1 MAPSVVVI
9 GGGMVGTA
17 IAFELQE
24 RGARTWLV
32 ERDGEPQGASAS
44 SFASLTAFGES
55 QRDVYLLKCLGLAGW
70 RAWTKR
76 FGDDLDISWSGEIR
90 WAETREDARKLTKAI
105 DSAFARGYPVRAIG
119 AEEIAERL
127 PGSEPGAAIA
137 GSYASEDG
145 HVDPVKTIHILRK
158 MFVDAG
164 GSMLVGRASL
174 LFDDATTQVRVGG
187 ETLTPD
193 RVVVAA
199 GAETG
204 TLLERFGWEIPMA
217 PSPGLLALTKPTY
230 PMVEGTVYVT
240 PTIGP
245 AFHLRQSRDGSFL
258 IGERTQDEVARDPSR
273 RHAERLLH
281 QARRSFPSLQE
292 VDVDRFSV
300 EWRPMPRDGMPI
312 VGSLPGLPS
321 VYLATAHSGVTLA
334 PALASLV
341 SHELLEGVPAPRLT
355 MFRPSRFGQHEA
367 DAIAS
372 VEEAFDSPAEVFL
385 G

>member
-24 RGARTWLV
+24 RGAKTWLV
-32 ERDGEPQGASAS
+32 ERDAEPQGASAF
-44 SFASLTAFGES
+44 SFASLTAFGEM

-76 FGDDLDISWSGEIR
+76 FGDELDISWTGEIR
-90 WAETREDARKLTKAI
+90 WAETRSDARKLTKAI

-127 PGSEPGAAIA
+127 PGSDPGAAIA

-145 HVDPVKTIHILRK
+145 HVDPVQAIHVLRK
-158 MFVDAG
+158 AFLDAG

-174 LFDDATTQVRVGG
+174 LFDDATTEVRVGG

-193 RVVVAA
+193 KIVVAA

-204 TLLERFGWEIPMA
+204 TLLERFGWELPMD
-217 PSPGLLALTKPTY
+217 PSPGLLALTQPTY

-240 PTIGP
+240 PATGP
-245 AFHLRQSRDGSFL
+245 AFHLRQLRNGSFL
-258 IGERTQDEVARDPSR
+258 IGERAQDEVARDPSR
-273 RHAERLLH
+273 KHAERLLH
-281 QARRSFPSLQE
+281 QAQRSFPTLQGIE
-292 VDVDRFSV
+292 VDRFSV

-312 VGSLPGLPS
+312 VGSLPGLS
-321 VYLATAHSGVTLA
+321 GIYLATAHSGVTLA
-334 PALASLV
+334 PALANLV
-341 SHELLEGVPAPRLT
+341 AHEIIEETPAPRLT
-355 MFRPSRFGQHEA
+355 TFRPSRFGQHEA
-367 DAIAS
+367 DAYVS

>member
-24 RGARTWLV
+24 RGAKTWLV
-32 ERDGEPQGASAS
+32 ERDAEPQGASAF
-44 SFASLTAFGES
+44 SFASLTAFGEM
-55 QRDVYLLKCLGLAGW
+55 QRDVYLLKCLGLSGW

-76 FGDDLDISWSGEIR
+76 FGDGLDVSWTGEIR
-90 WAETREDARKLTKAI
+90 WAETREEARKLTKWI
-105 DSAFARGYPVRAIG
+105 DSAFSRGYPVRAIG
-119 AEEIAERL
+119 AQEIAARL

-145 HVDPVKTIHILRK
+145 HVDPVQAIHVLRK
-158 MFVDAG
+158 AFLDAG
-164 GSMLVGRASL
+164 GTMLMGRASL
-174 LFDDATTQVRVGG
+174 LFDEATTEVRVGG
-187 ETLTPD
+187 DRLCPD
-193 RVVVAA
+193 KIVVAA

-204 TLLERFGWEIPMA
+204 TLLERFGWEIPMD
-217 PSPGLLALTKPTY
+217 PSPGLLVLTHPTH

-240 PTIGP
+240 PATGP
-245 AFHLRQSRDGSFL
+245 AFHLRQLRDGRFL
-258 IGERTQDEVARDPSR
+258 IGERAQDEVAHDPSS

-281 QARRSFPSLQE
+281 QAQKAFPSLHGVE
-292 VDVDRFSV
+292 VDRFSV

-312 VGSLPGLPS
+312 VGSLPGLS
-321 VYLATAHSGVTLA
+321 TVYLATAHSGITLA

-341 SHELLEGVPAPRLT
+341 THEILEEVPAPRLAT
-355 MFRPSRFGQHEA
+355 FRPARFGQHAA
-367 DAIAS
+367 DAYVS